1 MQNPFDEN
9 ESVSSGTPGL
19 SPIQIRSSSVDQ
31 IRQNASSQPRRD
43 QNNTSQM
50 GDQLNI
56 SLDVL
61 LDKTLKRRDNITDL
75 APGQLDVVLCLID

>member
-56 SLDVL
+56 SLDV
-61 LDKTLKRRDNITDL
+61 RRDNITDL